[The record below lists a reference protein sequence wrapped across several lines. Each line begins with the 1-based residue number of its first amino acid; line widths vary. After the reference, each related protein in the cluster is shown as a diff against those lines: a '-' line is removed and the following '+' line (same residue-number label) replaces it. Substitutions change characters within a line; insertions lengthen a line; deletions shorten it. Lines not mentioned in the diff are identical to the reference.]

1 MVRTVAMHHTSFTVS
16 NMERSLRFY
25 RDLLG
30 MQVLVDQ
37 TPDAEYLGEIVGYTG
52 LRLHTVF
59 LCIPGQPGCR
69 LELNEYLNHQGVA
82 GDLATNQVGSAHVAF
97 TVEDIHQFYQELCQ
111 HGVRFKSPPVPITAG
126 TNRGAFAA
134 YFADP
139 DGIPLEVI
147 QPAAHV

>member
-1 MVRTVAMHHTSFTVS
+1 MHHTSFTVS
-16 NMERSLRFY
+16 DMDRSLRFY

-30 MQVLVDQ
+30 MEVLVDQ
-37 TPDAEYLGEIVGYTG
+37 TPNADYLGRIVGYEG

-59 LCIPGQPGCR
+59 LCVPGHPECR
-69 LELNEYLNHQGVA
+69 LELNEYLNHQGPT
-82 GDLATNQVGSAHVAF
+82 GDLATNRPGSAHVAF
-97 TVEDIHQFYQELCQ
+97 VVDDIQGFYQELIA

-139 DGIPLEVI
+139 DGIPLEVM
-147 QPAAHV
+147 QPAPHV